1 MNETAREYKLEKM
14 GKTSEYED
22 WISLTVPWRHT
33 PPVRR
38 GKDFCFFNPVTSK
51 LTVIPVA
58 LISRSM
64 VYLPTNSPGTGE
76 RFVPI
81 LLAINGR
88 YEVNYDESENRFD
101 ENLKYRSPDHC
112 TRVDIFVCRQPD
124 IKKKNND

>member
-1 MNETAREYKLEKM
+1 MEEIAREYKLEKM
-14 GKTSEYED
+14 RQASDYDE
-22 WISLTVPWRHT
+22 WIFSSVPWKHK
-33 PPVRR
+33 PPVRL
-38 GKDFCFFNPVTSK
+38 GKDFCFLNPVTRK
-51 LTVIPVA
+51 LTVIPMS
-58 LISRSM
+58 LLSRSI

-101 ENLKYRSPDHC
+101 ESLRYRSPDHC

-124 IKKKNND
+124 YKAKKDG